1 MTKIVSPKI
10 RWNVQPGTD
19 GFNVYYGPHSPGPSF
34 DYDSPH
40 VNVGLPPLDVDGFH
54 AVFLK
59 DVPELAALP
68 EGEYDFAVTAYDRA
82 GNESD
87 FAEVEQVPLD
97 LTAPTTPTGVEVVA
111 G

>member
-10 RWNVQPGTD
+10 RWSPQEGTD
-19 GFNVYYGPHSPGPSF
+19 GFNVYFAPHVPGPSF

-40 VNVGLPPLDVDGFH
+40 VDVGLPAIDANGFH
-54 AVFLK
+54 SVFFSE
-59 DVPELAALP
+59 VPELAALP
-68 EGEYDFAVTAYDRA
+68 EGSYDFAVTAYDRA

-97 LTAPTTPTGVEVVA
+97 LTAPTTPANVEVVA